1 MEEQDAYII
10 YVFGYDLLQNKLKQ
24 CEYKECDMTFNTL
37 KEILGLY
44 KTSKASHNWNKSLY
58 DTLVEFI
65 NDYEFEIDT
74 LLFNELGYKK

>member
-24 CEYKECDMTFNTL
+24 CEYKECDTTFDTL
-37 KEILGLY
+37 KEILKMY
-44 KTSKASHNWNKSLY
+44 KGSKEFYNWNKSLY

-65 NDYEFEIDT
+65 NNYEFEIDT
-74 LLFNELGYKK
+74 LLFNRLGYIK

>member
-24 CEYKECDMTFNTL
+24 CEQRECDTTFDTL
-37 KEILGLY
+37 KEILKMY
-44 KTSKASHNWNKSLY
+44 KGSKESFDWNKSLY

-65 NDYEFEIDT
+65 NNYEFEIDT
-74 LLFNELGYKK
+74 LLFNRLGYIK

>member
-24 CEYKECDMTFNTL
+24 CECKECDITFDIL

-74 LLFNELGYKK
+74 LLFNELGYEK